1 MVSAVSRETIN
12 SVALYRMEAIYL
24 ETPSEHIAY
33 IKFIFESY
41 EEVGIIRT
49 VDRKRAQI
57 VLLVVPDFVDVARNI
72 LASLKQEVPL
82 AEISR
87 PANMSDDWL
96 MAELAK
102 E

>member
-49 VDRKRAQI
+49 VDRKKAQI
-57 VLLVVPDFVDVARNI
+57 VLLVVSDFVDVARNI
-72 LASLKQEVPL
+72 LASLKQEV
-82 AEISR
+82 
-87 PANMSDDWL
+87 L

-102 E
+102 ESAPRPAEFEDVPRK